1 MSRTWVHFFQGVK
14 EYGQVIA
21 VFGLKLRSV
30 LQKKN
35 RGLCVARDP
44 GALAEFWRQALD
56 YRVAYAEPNEVGIE
70 PPGDDAAPALVFVPV
85 PDEKAVKNRVHLD
98 LAPDDQGAEVERLL
112 ALGARRIDIGQG
124 EVSWVVMADPEG
136 NEFCVLTPREN

>member
-1 MSRTWVHFFQGVK
+1 MASRLYNVT
-14 EYGQVIA
+14 ID
-21 VFGLKLRSV
+21 
-30 LQKKN
+30 
-35 RGLCVARDP
+35 ARDP

-70 PPGDDAAPALVFVPV
+70 PPGDNTAPALVFVPV
-85 PDEKAVKNRVHLD
+85 PEEKVAKNRMHLD
-98 LAPDDQGAEVERLL
+98 LAPDDQAAEVERLL

-136 NEFCVLTPREN
+136 NEFCVLTPRDN